1 MSIITNWINFIDDTI
16 IFIEQCQTLERVAEG
31 EKLF

>member
-1 MSIITNWINFIDDTI
+1 LDYNFIDDTI
-16 IFIEQCQTLERVAEG
+16 IFIEQCQTLERLAEG